1 MLVARKSMTNDP
13 KNEKYKYD
21 VELIENFLNTE
32 EIGDILLINVELY
45 SANLEKAV
53 PFRDYLMKLFNSG
66 KTKLIVNLS
75 HSEYIDSTFLGS
87 LVFVLK
93 KMNAAKGEMR
103 LVLGKSSKAST
114 MFEITNMNKV
124 FKVFENVENAK
135 ASFA

>member
-1 MLVARKSMTNDP
+1 MSNDS
-13 KNEKYKYD
+13 KNEKLNYD
-21 VELIENFLNTE
+21 VELIESFLNTE

-45 SANLEKAV
+45 SANLEKAI
-53 PFRDYLMKLFNSG
+53 PFRDYLMKLFSSG

-75 HSEYIDSTFLGS
+75 NSEYIDSTFLGS

-103 LVLGKSSKAST
+103 LVLGKSSKTST

-124 FKVFENVENAK
+124 FKVFESVENAK
-135 ASFA
+135 ASFV

>member
-1 MLVARKSMTNDP
+1 MSNDS

-32 EIGDILLINVELY
+32 EIGDILLINVSLY

-75 HSEYIDSTFLGS
+75 NSEYIDSTFLGS

-93 KMNAAKGEMR
+93 KMNANNGEMR
-103 LVLGKSSKAST
+103 LVLGKASKAST

-124 FKVFENVENAK
+124 FKVFESVENAK
-135 ASFA
+135 SNFA

>member
-1 MLVARKSMTNDP
+1 MSNDS

-32 EIGDILLINVELY
+32 EIGDILLINVSLY

-75 HSEYIDSTFLGS
+75 NSEYIDSTFLGS

-93 KMNAAKGEMR
+93 KMNAGNGEMR
-103 LVLGKSSKAST
+103 LVLGKASKAST

-124 FKVFENVENAK
+124 FKVFESVENAK
-135 ASFA
+135 SSFA

>member
-1 MLVARKSMTNDP
+1 MSNDS
-13 KNEKYKYD
+13 KNEKLNYD
-21 VELIENFLNTE
+21 VELIESFLNIE

-45 SANLEKAV
+45 SANLEKAI
-53 PFRDYLMKLFNSG
+53 PFRDYLMKLFSSG

-75 HSEYIDSTFLGS
+75 NSEYIDSTFLGS

-103 LVLGKSSKAST
+103 LVLGKSSKTST

-124 FKVFENVENAK
+124 FKVFESVENAK

>member
-1 MLVARKSMTNDP
+1 MSNDS

-32 EIGDILLINVELY
+32 EIGDILLINVSLY

-75 HSEYIDSTFLGS
+75 NSEYIDSTFLGS

-93 KMNAAKGEMR
+93 KMNANNGEMR
-103 LVLGKSSKAST
+103 LVLGKASKAST

-124 FKVFENVENAK
+124 FKVFESVENAK
-135 ASFA
+135 SSFA

>member
-1 MLVARKSMTNDP
+1 MSNDS
-13 KNEKYKYD
+13 KNEKLNYD
-21 VELIENFLNTE
+21 VELIESFLNTE

-45 SANLEKAV
+45 SANLEKAI
-53 PFRDYLMKLFNSG
+53 PFRDYLMKLFSSG

-75 HSEYIDSTFLGS
+75 NSEYIDSTFLGS

-103 LVLGKSSKAST
+103 LVLGKSSKTST

-124 FKVFENVENAK
+124 FKVFESVENAK